1 MLKRAQFSDDVA
13 SDLRND
19 LVRLEQIVTDEGAV
33 TAETESAIAETRV
46 AEEQLQHDST
56 AAIAGVV
63 YVYSLPHYLRFR
75 VDETT
80 SRTYLK
86 VGKTM
91 REPGIRLAEQARA
104 TGLPEDPRV
113 VALLPRR
120 FGKSND
126 RRPGTYVPLV
136 AHSCGPRS
144 RAIEIRRDGVV
155 HDQCEVHRCDRT
167 GTRAHDCRSFEPR
180 RLTKRVRLATTI
192 PGLAAHANSCRRD
205 GLVGAGDGNR
215 TRIASLEGG
224 QRAGQAIANVRGSGG
239 GVRRG
244 LRGLGRC
251 RASGGGWGRCRID
264 ERSSGASSRSRQRR
278 RHSR

>member
-1 MLKRAQFSDDVA
+1 MNHWRTGCGNVESNRSIGHLSSTNRSSAAPFDCSNKGKTAQEIRAIDDVATVGYVYAYQRSIRALRGDDGALPDRPSTARGVAQAFRRMLKRAQFSDDVA

-104 TGLPEDPRV
+104 TGLPEDPV
-113 VALLPRR
+113 LLRYYR
-120 FGKSND
+120 DDSERATIADLERTFHSLLTAADHD
-126 RRPGTYVPLV
+126 R
-136 AHSCGPRS
+136 ARS
-144 RAIEIRRDGVV
+144 RSAGMEW
-155 HDQCEVHRCDRT
+155 
-167 GTRAHDCRSFEPR
+167 F
-180 RLTKRVRLATTI
+180 TT
-192 PGLAAHANSCRRD
+192 SVKFTD
-205 GLVGAGDGNR
+205 
-215 TRIASLEGG
+215 
-224 QRAGQAIANVRGSGG
+224 AIAQAL
-239 GVRRG
+239 G
-244 LRGLGRC
+244 LTIVEVSSLG
-251 RASGGGWGRCRID
+251 D
-264 ERSSGASSRSRQRR
+264 
-278 RHSR
+278 